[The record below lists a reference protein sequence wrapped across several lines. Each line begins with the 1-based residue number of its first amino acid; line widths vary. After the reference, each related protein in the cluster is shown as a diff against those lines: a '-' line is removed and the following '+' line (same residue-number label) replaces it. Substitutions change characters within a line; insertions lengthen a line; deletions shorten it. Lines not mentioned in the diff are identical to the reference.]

1 MTEDIGNLKK
11 DILDYLEV
19 KLDLIKL
26 NIAESLSHFISK
38 SVNIAITGF
47 LLFFIFLFISFA
59 AGFFIGSRLNSN
71 ELGFLC
77 VAGFYSL
84 LLVLFIL
91 LRKKIIERPVIK
103 AIIKLFFSKNQ
114 NDGRK

>member
-1 MTEDIGNLKK
+1 MIEDIGNLKK

-26 NIAESLSHFISK
+26 NTAESLSRFISK

-47 LLFFIFLFISFA
+47 LFFFIFLFISFA
-59 AGFFIGSRLNSN
+59 AGFFIGSRLDSN

-77 VAGFYSL
+77 IAGFYSL
-84 LLVLFIL
+84 ILVLFLL

-103 AIIKLFFSKNQ
+103 AVIKLFFPKN
-114 NDGRK
+114 